1 MRRKTDP
8 TRAVDK
14 HVGKQLRVMR
24 AARGLTQE
32 DLSEKLGISYQQL
45 HKYETGANSI
55 AASRLYE
62 IAKLLGVSPDTFFD
76 GLQPTANIGVP
87 SENLLSR
94 EQVVLLKHLNN
105 LPDARRSAVVSFIRS
120 ITA

>member
-1 MRRKTDP
+1 MRHKTEP
-8 TRAVDK
+8 TREIDK

-32 DLSEKLGISYQQL
+32 ALAASLGISYQQL

-55 AASRLYE
+55 AASRMYE
-62 IAKLLGVSPDTFFD
+62 IAQILCVSPDAFFE
-76 GLQPTANIGVP
+76 GLRPTTHLETAG
-87 SENLLSR
+87 EELLSR
-94 EQVVLLKHLNN
+94 DQVVLLKHLNN
-105 LPDARRSAVVSFIRS
+105 LTDARRSAVVSFIRS

>member
-1 MRRKTDP
+1 MRHKTDP

-14 HVGKQLRVMR
+14 HVGKQLRMMR

-32 DLSEKLGISYQQL
+32 ELGLKLGISYQQL

-62 IAKLLGVSPDTFFD
+62 ISKLLGISPDALFD
-76 GLQPTANIGVP
+76 GLQPTINAN
-87 SENLLSR
+87 SSNDHLLSR
-94 EQVVLLKHLNN
+94 DQVMLLRHLNN
-105 LPDARRSAVVSFIRS
+105 LPESRRIAVISFIRS
-120 ITA
+120 ITS